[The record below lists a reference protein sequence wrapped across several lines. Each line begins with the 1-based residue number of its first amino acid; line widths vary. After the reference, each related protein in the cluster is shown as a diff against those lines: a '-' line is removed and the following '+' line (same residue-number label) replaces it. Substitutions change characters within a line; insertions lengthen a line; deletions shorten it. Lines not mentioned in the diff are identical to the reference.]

1 MSQTVP
7 QRNFWSDRKA
17 RVLAEEQA
25 EEHAAVAVIEAT
37 DLAAQEAK
45 SDEALLEEQRRIV
58 QEIEQEKRD
67 HEVALRI
74 QQQLDKELR

>member
-1 MSQTVP
+1 LSQTVP